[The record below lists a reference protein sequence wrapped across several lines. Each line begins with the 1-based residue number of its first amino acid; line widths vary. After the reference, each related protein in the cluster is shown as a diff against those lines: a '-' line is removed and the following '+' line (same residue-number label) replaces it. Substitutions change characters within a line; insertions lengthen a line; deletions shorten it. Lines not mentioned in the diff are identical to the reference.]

1 MTPKVDTYFKE
12 LKKIHGSNSVE
23 RIEAMLY
30 SNAND
35 RLPMQEGAKFIVP
48 GLSTTPWLDTKQ
60 FSSLLPL
67 INRLE
72 AEASRIKDEIDTVSV
87 QRPAGLTPY
96 EHYIDVQNNW
106 HALYLFKDG
115 ASVQESELLVPC
127 TWDIFQN
134 EMKDLHCPLLEVH
147 FSILQPGAV
156 IKPHCD
162 LWNFTINLH
171 LAVEIPNDGCELTVA
186 NDTRHWHEG
195 ECLLFDYS
203 FLHDAKNLSDKR
215 RVCLLMDIWHP
226 DLTEVEKDAL
236 VFVIKEIRKYM

>member
-1 MTPKVDTYFKE
+1 MTPEVDAYFAE
-12 LKKIHGSNSVE
+12 LKNKWGNQSLA

-30 SNAND
+30 SSGND

-48 GLSTTPWLDTKQ
+48 GLSTTPWLDIDAFPT
-60 FSSLLPL
+60 LHPL
-67 INRLE
+67 VNRLE
-72 AEASRIKDEIDTVSV
+72 AESGRIRDEIDTVTM
-87 QRPAGLTPY
+87 QKPAGLTPY
-96 EHYIDVQNNW
+96 EHYIGVQNNW

-115 ASVQESELLVPC
+115 ARVTESKNLVPC
-127 TWDIFQN
+127 TWDIFEN

-147 FSILQPGAV
+147 FSILQPGAI

-171 LAVEIPNDGCELTVA
+171 LAVEIPDKCELTVG
-186 NDTRHWHEG
+186 NETRHWKEG

-203 FLHDAKNLSDKR
+203 FLHDAKNFSDKR

-226 DLTEVEKDAL
+226 DLSDVEKDAL
-236 VFVIKEIRKYM
+236 IFVIKEIRKYM